1 VTGYN
6 QPDYRLNVNGLDITP
21 KVGPRLIELR
31 LREDRGEKA
40 DQLDLTLD
48 DADGRMALPPTG
60 RVITLQLG
68 WAGGLMVDKGSY
80 IIDEVEHGGA
90 PDRLQIRA
98 RSANMGRG
106 LRLRDSQSWHEST
119 LGAIV
124 GEVAS
129 RNGLPAHIDPQLAAR
144 VVAHADQ
151 TDESDL
157 NFLTR
162 LAGQNDAVCTVKGG
176 ALVFLRTGGST
187 NAAGKQLGTVHIVR
201 RLGDQHR
208 YHAAER
214 TSYKGVR
221 ANWYNPRSARRESVV
236 AGGGDEGDDDSDS
249 DVKELKDVYA
259 SEDDAARA
267 ASSEMQRIDRGQ
279 ATFSLTLAL
288 GQPALMPQS
297 PVSVSGFK
305 KEIDGTAWLVKSV
318 EHSLDERGFTTGV
331 EMELPGSG
339 AFSAQAELG
348 DDEGDEG
355 DEGDE
360 D

>member
-1 VTGYN
+1 MTGHN
-6 QPDYRLNVNGLDITP
+6 QPNYRLNVNGLDITP

-48 DADGRMALPPTG
+48 DADGRLALPPTG
-60 RVITLQLG
+60 STISLQLG

-98 RSANMGRG
+98 RSANMGRS
-106 LRLRDSQSWHEST
+106 LRLRGSQSWHAST
-119 LGAIV
+119 VGAVV
-124 GEVAS
+124 GEVAA

-144 VVAHADQ
+144 PVEHADQ

-162 LAGQNDAVCTVKGG
+162 LAAQNDAVCTVKGG
-176 ALVFLRTGGST
+176 ALVFLRTGGSA
-187 NAAGKQLGTVHIVR
+187 NAAGKQLGTVRIVR
-201 RLGDQHR
+201 QLGDQHR
-208 YHAAER
+208 WHAAER
-214 TSYKGVR
+214 TAYKGVR

-236 AGGGDEGDDDSDS
+236 AGGDEGDGDDDS

-267 ASSEMQRIDRGQ
+267 ASSEMQRIDRGL

-288 GQPALMPQS
+288 AQPALMPQS
-297 PVSVSGFK
+297 PVAVSGFK

-318 EHSLDERGFTTGV
+318 EHSLDERGFTSTV

-339 AFSAQAELG
+339 EFSARSELG
-348 DDEGDEG
+348 EDEG